1 MKTEKEVMDSESKQ
15 KKASELKS
23 IPLELLDDFPNHP
36 FKVRDDKD
44 MLELIESVT
53 ERGVLVPA
61 MVRPKENGRYELIS
75 GHRRKRASECVGK
88 DTLQC
93 FVKDLDDAEAV
104 IIMVDSNIQRSHIP
118 PSEKAFAYKM
128 KLDAMKKKAGRPK
141 KDNLTPVVSDFK
153 RTNEELAE
161 QVGESRETIR
171 RYIRLTFLVPELLE
185 LVDEGRMKMR
195 PAVELSYLDE
205 DCQRDLVDAIDEEDC
220 TPTHAQAIRLRKAFN
235 ENALTRDAIFIV
247 MQEEKPNQKD
257 RIILKADTVK
267 ALIPNGISENKRL
280 ANAVFQIYA
289 AEEIVTLDGTVRA
302 VKGEL
307 VDEIT
312 TGKDGIAKSKEL
324 YLGKYTVIEKTA
336 PDTFVNAN
344 EQYDIELT
352 YAGQDIKVTS
362 TALSVF
368 NERQKVSVSLLKEL
382 SQDERFKLGMND
394 EILSVQFGI
403 YANEDIKA
411 ADGSVIPA
419 DSLIT

>member
-1 MKTEKEVMDSESKQ
+1 MKTEKEVTESETNQ
-15 KKASELKS
+15 KKTSELKS

-36 FKVRDDKD
+36 FKVRDDED

-61 MVRPKENGRYELIS
+61 IVRPKANGRYELIS

-128 KLDAMKKKAGRPK
+128 KLDAMNKKAGRPK

-257 RIILKADTVK
+257 RVILKADTVK
-267 ALIPNGISENKRL
+267 DLIPKS
-280 ANAVFQIYA
+280 
-289 AEEIVTLDGTVRA
+289 
-302 VKGEL
+302 
-307 VDEIT
+307 VDESKRIEYIRRALQYY
-312 TGKDGIAKSKEL
+312 GKFLQRQRINAKES
-324 YLGKYTVIEKTA
+324 
-336 PDTFVNAN
+336 
-344 EQYDIELT
+344 
-352 YAGQDIKVTS
+352 
-362 TALSVF
+362 
-368 NERQKVSVSLLKEL
+368 R
-382 SQDERFKLGMND
+382 
-394 EILSVQFGI
+394 
-403 YANEDIKA
+403 
-411 ADGSVIPA
+411 
-419 DSLIT
+419 

>member
-1 MKTEKEVMDSESKQ
+1 MKTEKEVTDSENKQ
-15 KKASELKS
+15 KKISELKS

-36 FKVRDDKD
+36 FKVRDDED

-61 MVRPKENGRYELIS
+61 IVRPKENGRYELIS

-128 KLDAMKKKAGRPK
+128 KLDAMNMQG
-141 KDNLTPVVSDFK
+141 K
-153 RTNEELAE
+153 RTDLTFSPLGKKLNSAKEFADNTGDS
-161 QVGESRETIR
+161 QTQIY
-171 RYIRLTFLVPELLE
+171 RYIRLTFLVTELLE

-267 ALIPNGISENKRL
+267 DLIPNGVSENKRL
-280 ANAVFQIYA
+280 EYIRRALQYYGKFLQRQRINA
-289 AEEIVTLDGTVRA
+289 
-302 VKGEL
+302 
-307 VDEIT
+307 
-312 TGKDGIAKSKEL
+312 KE
-324 YLGKYTVIEKTA
+324 
-336 PDTFVNAN
+336 
-344 EQYDIELT
+344 
-352 YAGQDIKVTS
+352 S
-362 TALSVF
+362 
-368 NERQKVSVSLLKEL
+368 R
-382 SQDERFKLGMND
+382 
-394 EILSVQFGI
+394 
-403 YANEDIKA
+403 
-411 ADGSVIPA
+411 
-419 DSLIT
+419 